1 MRKRLAVKSI
11 TSPRFHDTGADTV
24 FTVVNWFLLSTV
36 LVIVLLPLMNIVS
49 SSFSDPVAVGGGR
62 VYLFPVGFTVE
73 AYRMLVREQSLV
85 RGFLNTLFYTV
96 VGTSINV
103 MITIMCAYP
112 LSRIDLFGRKGLLFY
127 FTFTMLFG
135 GGMIPTYILIKQ
147 LGLVNT
153 RWVMVLP
160 GAMSVYYMIV
170 ARTFFITTIPRE
182 LNEAAAI
189 DGASDF
195 ELVARVVLP
204 LSTPILAVLTLFYAQ
219 AHWNAFFDAFL
230 YLSKPELFN
239 LQVVLRN
246 FISNIRMMM
255 LQLRR

>member
-1 MRKRLAVKSI
+1 
-11 TSPRFHDTGADTV
+11 
-24 FTVVNWFLLSTV
+24 
-36 LVIVLLPLMNIVS
+36 
-49 SSFSDPVAVGGGR
+49 
-62 VYLFPVGFTVE
+62 
-73 AYRMLVREQSLV
+73 MLVREQSLV

-153 RWVMVLP
+153 RRVMVLQ

-170 ARTFFITTIPRE
+170 
-182 LNEAAAI
+182 
-189 DGASDF
+189 
-195 ELVARVVLP
+195 
-204 LSTPILAVLTLFYAQ
+204 
-219 AHWNAFFDAFL
+219 
-230 YLSKPELFN
+230 
-239 LQVVLRN
+239 
-246 FISNIRMMM
+246 
-255 LQLRR
+255 